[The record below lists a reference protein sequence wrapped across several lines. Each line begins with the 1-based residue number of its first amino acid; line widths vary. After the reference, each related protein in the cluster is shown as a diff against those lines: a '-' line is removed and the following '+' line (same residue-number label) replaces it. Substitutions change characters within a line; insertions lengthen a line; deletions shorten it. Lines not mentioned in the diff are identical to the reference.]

1 MSGPTSGP
9 HSIGPQVVSLPPDRR
24 SAGVAPMALE
34 ACLIHASRLIGRPV
48 TLTEVQAAHTG
59 IQADFS
65 VREALATAE
74 RAGLL
79 ASFGRLKL
87 DDLHGPLFPAI
98 LMLAG
103 DRAVVVEGRDA
114 ERLVVYDPALGEA
127 PGEVT
132 VAALEDAYTGF
143 ALLLRPRHRSS
154 PADAE
159 RSGHWF
165 WSALA
170 ESRWMYVQVIL
181 AAIVANFLGLATSIF
196 TMVVYDRVLP
206 NEAVESLVALTFG
219 VGIALVFD
227 FLIKGLRAGF
237 IDRAGQRA
245 DKAVGRRIFDQ
256 VLDVQMQA
264 RRGSTGETANTLR
277 DFESLREFFT
287 SATLVAVV
295 DLPFIT
301 LFVLVI
307 WLIGGPLALIP
318 ALAVP
323 LVLLIGLAVQPILAR
338 LAEGA
343 TAEAQ
348 TKQSVLVETLS
359 GLETIK
365 AVGIARQMRDR
376 WEAAIER
383 QADHGL
389 RARAVTQFAMNATAF
404 TQQAAQVLL
413 IFYGVFLIM
422 DGQVSMGALIASVIL
437 TGRTL
442 APLAQLAQ
450 TLTRLNQART
460 SYRALDRLMRADR
473 ERPQGQSWLSRPV
486 LEGAIS
492 FDDVHLSYPDAATE
506 TLRGISFSIAPGEKV
521 AILGRI
527 GCGKS
532 TIARMILG
540 LYRPTSGTVLV
551 DGTDLRQID
560 PADLRRNIGAVLQD
574 SWLFS
579 GTVRDNIAV
588 GAVRPSDAAVLAAA
602 RVARVDDFLARHP
615 QGYDMPLAERGEGLS
630 GGQRQA
636 ICVAR
641 ALIGA
646 PPILVLDEPTAS
658 MDSQTEADLI
668 RRLRSEVADRTLVV
682 ITHRPSLLDLVDR
695 VIVIDRGRVVADGPK
710 SILSRTAPAM
720 KG

>member
-1 MSGPTSGP
+1 MSAAQPNGP
-9 HSIGPQVVSLPPDRR
+9 HLVTLPTERR
-24 SAGVAPMALE
+24 DGGAAPVALE
-34 ACLIHASRLIGRPV
+34 ACLMHAARLIGRAVP
-48 TLTEVQAAHTG
+48 LADVQAGAGAGFT
-59 IQADFS
+59 
-65 VREALATAE
+65 VREALAVAE
-74 RAGLL
+74 RADLL
-79 ASFGRLKL
+79 ASFGRLAL
-87 DDLHGPLFPAI
+87 SEVQGPLFPAI
-98 LMLAG
+98 LMLAN
-103 DRAVVVEGRDA
+103 DRAVVA
-114 ERLVVYDPALGEA
+114 EARQGDRLVIFEPALGEA
-127 PGEVT
+127 SGEVS
-132 VAALEDAYTGF
+132 VAALDEVYSGY
-143 ALLLRPRHRSS
+143 ALLLRPRHRSAQGQ
-154 PADAE
+154 PQEA
-159 RSGHWF
+159 GHWF
-165 WSALA
+165 WSAMA
-170 ESRWMYVQVIL
+170 ESRWIYVQVVL

-206 NEAVESLVALTFG
+206 NEAVDSLMALTLG

-227 FLIKGLRAGF
+227 FLIKGVRAGF

-264 RRGSTGETANTLR
+264 RRGSTGATANTLR
-277 DFESLREFFT
+277 DFETLREFFT

-301 LFVLVI
+301 LFIFVI

-323 LVLLIGLAVQPILAR
+323 LVLLIGLAVQPVLAR
-338 LAEGA
+338 LADGA
-343 TAEAQ
+343 MADAQ

-383 QADHGL
+383 AADHGL
-389 RARAVTQFAMNATAF
+389 RARAVTQFAMNATSF

-422 DGQVSMGALIASVIL
+422 AGQVSMGALIASVIL

-460 SYRALDRLMRADR
+460 SFRALDTLMRADR
-473 ERPQGQSWLSRPV
+473 ERPQGQSWLARPV
-486 LEGAIS
+486 LSGAIR
-492 FDDVHLSYPDAATE
+492 FDTVSLSYPDAATE
-506 TLRGISFSIAPGEKV
+506 TLRGVSFDIAPGEKV

-540 LYRPTSGTVLV
+540 LYRPTAGMVLM

-579 GTVRDNIAV
+579 GTLRDNIAV
-588 GAVRPSDAAVLAAA
+588 GGVRPSDAAVLAAA
-602 RVARVDDFLARHP
+602 RVAGVDDFVARHP
-615 QGYDMPLAERGEGLS
+615 QGYDMRLAERGEGLS

-641 ALIGA
+641 ALVGA
-646 PPILVLDEPTAS
+646 PPVLVLDEPTAS

-668 RRLRSEVADRTLVV
+668 RRLKPEITNRTLVV

-695 VIVIDRGRVVADGPK
+695 VIVIEGGRVVADGPK
-710 SILSRTAPAM
+710 SILSRAASAK

>member
-1 MSGPTSGP
+1 MSC
-9 HSIGPQVVSLPPDRR
+9 PQVVPLQTDRR
-24 SAGVAPMALE
+24 GGGAAPTALE
-34 ACLIHASRLIGRPV
+34 ACLIHAAALVGRPV
-48 TLTEVQAAHTG
+48 MLVDVQAA
-59 IQADFS
+59 QAGTDAALS
-65 VREALATAE
+65 VRAALEAAE

-87 DDLHGPLFPAI
+87 SDLDGALFPVI
-98 LMLAG
+98 LILSR
-103 DRAVVVEGRDA
+103 DRAVVAEGRAGD
-114 ERLVVYDPALGEA
+114 RLVIHDPALGDA
-127 PGEVT
+127 SGEVT
-132 VAALEDAYTGF
+132 LDTLEDAYSGF
-143 ALLLRPRHRSS
+143 ALLLRPRHRLAAGQA
-154 PADAE
+154 PQ
-159 RSGHWF
+159 GHWF

-170 ESRWMYVQVIL
+170 ESRWMYAQVIL
-181 AAIVANFLGLATSIF
+181 AAVVANFLGLATSIF

-206 NEAVESLVALTFG
+206 NEAVESLMALTLG

-264 RRGSTGETANTLR
+264 RRGSTGATANTLR
-277 DFESLREFFT
+277 EFETLREFFT

-295 DLPFIT
+295 DLPFVT
-301 LFVLVI
+301 LFVFVI

-323 LVLLIGLAVQPILAR
+323 LVLLIGLAVQPVLAR
-338 LAEGA
+338 LAESA

-389 RARAVTQFAMNATAF
+389 RARGVTQFAMNATAF

-422 DGQVSMGALIASVIL
+422 AGQVSMGALIASVIL

-450 TLTRLNQART
+450 TLTRINQART
-460 SYRALDRLMRADR
+460 SYRALDTLMRADR
-473 ERPQGQSWLSRPV
+473 DRPQGGSWLSRPV
-486 LEGAIS
+486 LEGAIT
-492 FDDVHLSYPDAATE
+492 FDDVRLSYPDAATE

-540 LYRPTSGTVLV
+540 LYRPTSGTVLI

-579 GTVRDNIAV
+579 GTLRDNIAV

-602 RVARVDDFLARHP
+602 RVSGVDDFVSRHP

-668 RRLRSEVADRTLVV
+668 RRLRPEAADRTLVV
-682 ITHRPSLLDLVDR
+682 ITHRPSLLELVDR
-695 VIVIDRGRVVADGPK
+695 VIVIDQGRVVADGPK
-710 SILSRTAPAM
+710 SILARAAAG

>member
-1 MSGPTSGP
+1 M
-9 HSIGPQVVSLPPDRR
+9 
-24 SAGVAPMALE
+24 
-34 ACLIHASRLIGRPV
+34 HAARLIGRPV
-48 TLTEVQAAHTG
+48 ALADVQAAQTG
-59 IQADFS
+59 TGTGFT
-65 VREALATAE
+65 VREALAAAD

-79 ASFGRLKL
+79 ASFGRMPLGDLK
-87 DDLHGPLFPAI
+87 GPLFPAI

-103 DRAVVVEGRDA
+103 NRAVVAEGCDSG
-114 ERLVVYDPALGEA
+114 RLVIYDPALGEA
-127 PGEVT
+127 PGEVSL
-132 VAALEDAYTGF
+132 AALEQSYSGY
-143 ALLLRPRHRSS
+143 ALLLRPRHRAA
-154 PADAE
+154 PGDPGRA
-159 RSGHWF
+159 GHWF

-206 NEAVESLVALTFG
+206 NEAVESLMALTLG

-264 RRGSTGETANTLR
+264 RRGSTGATANTLR
-277 DFESLREFFT
+277 DFETLREFFT

-301 LFVLVI
+301 LFILVI

-323 LVLLIGLAVQPILAR
+323 LVLLIGLAVQPVLAR

-343 TAEAQ
+343 TADAQ

-383 QADHGL
+383 QADHSL

-422 DGQVSMGALIASVIL
+422 AGQVSMGALIASVIL

-450 TLTRLNQART
+450 TLTRLNQACS
-460 SYRALDRLMRADR
+460 SYRALDTLMRADR

-486 LEGAIS
+486 LDGAIT
-492 FDDVHLSYPDAATE
+492 FEDVRLSYPEAATE
-506 TLRGISFSIAPGEKV
+506 TLRGVSFTIAAGEKV

-540 LYRPTSGTVLV
+540 LYRPSAGTVLM

-588 GAVRPSDAAVLAAA
+588 GGVRPSDAEVLAAA
-602 RVARVDDFLARHP
+602 RVAGVDDFVARHP
-615 QGYDMPLAERGEGLS
+615 QGYDLPLAERGEGLS

-646 PPILVLDEPTAS
+646 PPVLVLDEPTAS
-658 MDSQTEADLI
+658 MDSQTEAELI
-668 RRLRSEVADRTLVV
+668 RRLRAEVADRTLVV

-695 VIVIDRGRVVADGPK
+695 VIVIDQGRVVADGPK
-710 SILSRTAPAM
+710 SILSRSTPAM